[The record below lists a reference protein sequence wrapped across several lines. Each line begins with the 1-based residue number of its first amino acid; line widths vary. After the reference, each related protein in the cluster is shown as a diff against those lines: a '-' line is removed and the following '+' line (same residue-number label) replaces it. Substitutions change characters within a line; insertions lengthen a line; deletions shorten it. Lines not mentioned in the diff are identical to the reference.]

1 MNARQMFPVG
11 SADFDAVCGRMLQ
24 VVEVDVQF
32 FESGVNLLLSNH
44 SANEDLGLNKRIIAN
59 FERRQPRRPCLI

>member
-1 MNARQMFPVG
+1 M
-11 SADFDAVCGRMLQ
+11 CGRMLQ
-24 VVEVDVQF
+24 IMKIDVQF

-59 FERRQPRRPCLI
+59 FERRQSRRPCLI